1 MGKVRRRAKYYILS
15 IAVLVVISS
24 VVYDTA
30 MRLFEPQPYP
40 PEGVEISILH
50 SMQVVVETFTATG
63 YGSDS
68 PWLSPEMNVIVMI
81 LDLTGVALFFVAL
94 PAVLLPLF
102 RESLSPSPP
111 TEIED
116 DLSGHVIICT
126 YTERAESLITEL
138 RSREVPY
145 ILVEP
150 DPDRALSLQ
159 EDGYEVA
166 HANPESASDLQRLN
180 LGAARALVADVSD
193 RVDASIVL
201 AAREAD
207 GDLKVVSVVEDPEHK
222 PYHELAGAD
231 QVLTPRQLLGDGL
244 AQKLTV
250 GVSTDHGGASEL
262 GTGFDIME
270 VPVGSKGRLT
280 GKTLAESDIREQ
292 FGVNVIG
299 AWSDGEFEAPPS
311 PQRRLERGTV
321 LLVTGTESQLQS
333 LSSAVATTVRRF
345 RQGETVVVG
354 HGEVGRTVTE
364 TLDEAGVSYTVVD
377 QNDSEAVDVVGDASD
392 RETLEAAGVPNA
404 RSVVLAIPDDTT
416 TEFATLAVG
425 SLNESG
431 QIIARADDA
440 EAVRKTYR
448 AGADYVLSLATVTG
462 RSVAS
467 AVIEDEEV
475 ISVGSTVEI
484 VRTEAPALAGQTL
497 REAAIRERTDATV
510 VAVEREGTFLTELT
524 AEFVIKPDDV
534 LVVAGSNQ
542 AIQEFM
548 GHAKA

>member
-1 MGKVRRRAKYYILS
+1 MGTVRRRVKYYVLS
-15 IAVLVVISS
+15 ISVIVLVSS
-24 VVYDTA
+24 VIYDVA
-30 MRLFEPQPYP
+30 MKTFEPRPYP
-40 PEGVEISILH
+40 PEGVDISILH

-68 PWLSPEMNVIVMI
+68 PWLSPEMNLIVMV

-102 RESLSPSPP
+102 RESLSPSPA
-111 TEIED
+111 TEVREE
-116 DLSGHVIICT
+116 LSGHVIICT
-126 YTERAESLITEL
+126 YTERAETLINEL
-138 RSREVPY
+138 ESREVPY
-145 ILVEP
+145 VLVEP
-150 DPDRALSLQ
+150 DSDRALSLQ
-159 EDGYEVA
+159 QDGYTVVNA
-166 HANPESASDLQRLN
+166 DPESASDLRKLN
-180 LGAARALVADVSD
+180 LSAARALVADVSD

-207 GDLKVVSVVEDPEHK
+207 GDLNVISVVEDPEHK

-231 QVLTPRQLLGDGL
+231 KVLTPRQLLGEGL

-250 GVSTDHGGASEL
+250 GVSTDLDGGFEL
-262 GTGFDIME
+262 GDGFDIME
-270 VPVGSKGRLT
+270 VPVGANGRLT
-280 GKTLAESDIREQ
+280 GKTLAESDVREQ

-311 PQRRLERGTV
+311 PQRRIERGTV
-321 LLVTGTESQLQS
+321 LLVTGTESQLES
-333 LSSAVATTVRRF
+333 LSSAVTSTVRRF
-345 RQGETVVVG
+345 RKGETVVVG

-364 TLDEAGVSYTVVD
+364 ILDQAGESYTVIDQTDREGVD
-377 QNDSEAVDVVGDASD
+377 IVGDASD
-392 RETLEAAGVPNA
+392 RDTLEAAGVPNA

-416 TEFATLAVG
+416 TEFATLAVR

-462 RSVAS
+462 RSIAS

-484 VRTEAPALAGQTL
+484 VRTTAPALAGQTL
-497 REAAIRERTDATV
+497 REAAVRERTGATV
-510 VAVEREGTFLTELT
+510 VAIERDDDLLTDLT
-524 AEFVIKPDDV
+524 AEFVIEPDDV
-534 LVVAGSNQ
+534 LVVAGSDRAVN
-542 AIQEFM
+542 EFM
-548 GHAKA
+548 GQAKT

>member
-1 MGKVRRRAKYYILS
+1 MGTVRRRVKYYVLS
-15 IAVLVVISS
+15 ISVIVLVSS
-24 VVYDTA
+24 VIYDVA
-30 MRLFEPQPYP
+30 MKTFEPRPYP
-40 PEGVEISILH
+40 PEGVDISILH

-68 PWLSPEMNVIVMI
+68 PWLSPEMNLIVMV

-102 RESLSPSPP
+102 RESLSPSPA
-111 TEIED
+111 TEVREE
-116 DLSGHVIICT
+116 LSGHVIICT
-126 YTERAESLITEL
+126 YTERAETLINEL
-138 RSREVPY
+138 ESREVPY
-145 ILVEP
+145 VLVEP
-150 DPDRALSLQ
+150 DSDRALSLQ
-159 EDGYEVA
+159 QDGYTVVNA
-166 HANPESASDLQRLN
+166 DPESASDLRKLN
-180 LGAARALVADVSD
+180 LSAARALVADVSD

-207 GDLKVVSVVEDPEHK
+207 GDLNVISVVEDPEHK

-231 QVLTPRQLLGDGL
+231 KVLTPRQLLGEGL

-250 GVSTDHGGASEL
+250 GVSTDLDGGFEL
-262 GTGFDIME
+262 GDGFDIME
-270 VPVGSKGRLT
+270 VPVGANGRLT
-280 GKTLAESDIREQ
+280 GKTLAESDVREQ

-311 PQRRLERGTV
+311 PQRRIERGTV
-321 LLVTGTESQLQS
+321 LLVTGTESQLES
-333 LSSAVATTVRRF
+333 LSSAVTSTVRRF
-345 RQGETVVVG
+345 RKGETVVVG

-364 TLDEAGVSYTVVD
+364 ILDQAGESYTVIDQTDREGVD
-377 QNDSEAVDVVGDASD
+377 IVGDASD
-392 RETLEAAGVPNA
+392 RDTLEAAGVPNA

-416 TEFATLAVG
+416 TEFATLAVR

-462 RSVAS
+462 RSIAS

-484 VRTEAPALAGQTL
+484 VRTTAPALAGQTL
-497 REAAIRERTDATV
+497 REAAVRERTGATV
-510 VAVEREGTFLTELT
+510 VAIERDDELLTDLT
-524 AEFVIKPDDV
+524 AEFVIEPDDV
-534 LVVAGSNQ
+534 LVVAGSDRAVN
-542 AIQEFM
+542 EFV
-548 GHAKA
+548 GQAKA